1 MNYQNKDGESAELEL
16 FYRRHKD
23 MPDSERLQ
31 MLQAKL
37 YQKAKTESQYR
48 FYVLYDKMFI
58 AYVLREAW
66 RGVKAKNSASGID
79 NQTVADVEKYVVDK
93 YLQELGEELRT
104 QSYKPQPIKRIYIA
118 KANGKLRPIGI
129 GCIKDRIAQ
138 MACKLIIEPIFE
150 ADFEDNSHGFRP
162 ERSSKGAIKEIKEYL
177 KAGKSEVYDADLSSY
192 FDTIPHNKLYVVL
205 KQRIADPRMLKLI
218 DKFLK
223 VPIQDTDG
231 LKGGKGNKTGVPQG
245 GILSPLLANIYMTLI
260 DKAVNRIS
268 GIFEQN
274 GIRIVRY
281 ADDFVLMA
289 NKLEKKAID
298 YLQSMLERMEL
309 TLNEEKTK
317 IIQAKEQT
325 FNFLGFTFRYDKDLY
340 TQDKRYWN
348 VIPSKKATNK
358 IVERIREILHSSLH
372 FSPVKLVKALNEVL
386 RGWLNYFDI
395 QGISYAACAKRKLR
409 YYLSNSLYRYY
420 NRKSQRKSSMYG
432 QHAFDKLV
440 TKYGL
445 IDPTKYKP
453 ANNVIRY

>member
-1 MNYQNKDGESAELEL
+1 MNYHQKDGESAQTEL

-31 MLQAKL
+31 MLQEKL
-37 YQKAKTESQYR
+37 YQKAKTEKNYK
-48 FYVLYDKMFI
+48 FYVLYDKIFI
-58 AYVLREAW
+58 SYVLREAW
-66 RGVKAKNSASGID
+66 KKVRAKDSAPGVD
-79 NQTVADVEKYVVDK
+79 NQTVADVENYGVEK

-104 QSYKPQPIKRIYIA
+104 QTYKPQPIKRIYTL

-138 MACKLIIEPIFE
+138 MVCKLIIEPIFE
-150 ADFEDNSHGFRP
+150 ADFEENSYGFRP
-162 ERSSKGAIKEIKEYL
+162 ERSSKGAIAEIKSHLQE
-177 KAGKSEVYDADLSSY
+177 GKTEIYDADLSSY

-205 KQRIADPRMLKLI
+205 KQRIADPRLMKLI

-223 VPIQDTDG
+223 VVIQDKDG

-245 GILSPLLANIYMTLI
+245 GILSPLLANIYMNLI

-268 GIFEQN
+268 GIFHQN

-289 NKLEKKAID
+289 TKLKDQAIN
-298 YLQSMLERMEL
+298 YLQKMLTHMDL
-309 TLNEEKTK
+309 TINEEKTK
-317 IIQAKEQT
+317 TLQAKEQS
-325 FNFLGFTFRYDKDLY
+325 FNFLGFTFRYDRDLY
-340 TQDKRYWN
+340 ISDKYYWN
-348 VIPSKKATNK
+348 VVPSKKATNK

-372 FSPVKLVKALNEVL
+372 FSPANLVIALNEVL

-395 QGISYAACAKRKLR
+395 SGVSYAACSKRLLR
-409 YYLSNSLYRYY
+409 HYLNDSLYRYY

-432 QHAFDKLV
+432 QHAFEILV
-440 TKYGL
+440 RKYGL

-453 ANNVIRY
+453 NDNR